1 MTYLEEELP
10 LVCLITFLFLLLSI
24 PLVFNSHQHKE
35 PSCVCDFDNKEGKK
49 KRKAPIYNLLEKKKT
64 KTGAT
69 SSRKLLKKT
78 KKTKK
83 EDDDSSSSTSSSSSS
98 SSSSSEEVT
107 KKRKTKPTK
116 PKKQRSKVL
125 EKMPMM
131 PTRQR
136 RVGSKKKSKKVK
148 TKKVEEEQQVKVK
161 LELEPVEGDGKTETK
176 VDFKLDV
183 EVDPNTPG
191 KEPLTTHL
199 EGQVAH
205 NVPLMHLL
213 TDSPQVEGNE
223 MDVEMEG
230 KTKDDG
236 NMVLEGS
243 VQQGKDQV
251 EKH

>member
-1 MTYLEEELP
+1 M
-10 LVCLITFLFLLLSI
+10 
-24 PLVFNSHQHKE
+24 
-35 PSCVCDFDNKEGKK
+35 
-49 KRKAPIYNLLEKKKT
+49 
-64 KTGAT
+64 
-69 SSRKLLKKT
+69 
-78 KKTKK
+78 
-83 EDDDSSSSTSSSSSS
+83 
-98 SSSSSEEVT
+98 
-107 KKRKTKPTK
+107 
-116 PKKQRSKVL
+116 

-131 PTRQR
+131 PMMPMRQR
-136 RVGSKKKSKKVK
+136 GVGSKKKSKKVK

-161 LELEPVEGDGKTETK
+161 LELEPVEGNGKTETK

-205 NVPLMHLL
+205 NVHLMHLL
-213 TDSPQVEGNE
+213 IDITQVEGNE

-236 NMVLEGS
+236 NVVLEGS

-251 EKH
+251 GKH

>member
-49 KRKAPIYNLLEKKKT
+49 NYKVITKKKRRRSAST
-64 KTGAT
+64 RSYKKK
-69 SSRKLLKKT
+69 SSAHKLLKK
-78 KKTKK
+78 KSRKRVK
-83 EDDDSSSSTSSSSSS
+83 EDDDDESSSSTSSSSSS
-98 SSSSSEEVT
+98 N
-107 KKRKTKPTK
+107 
-116 PKKQRSKVL
+116 KVL
-125 EKMPMM
+125 KKMPMK
-131 PTRQR
+131 PVAPR
-136 RVGSKKKSKKVK
+136 RPMRICDDEEAETKVVEVGA
-148 TKKVEEEQQVKVK
+148 VEVDDEQQVKVK
-161 LELEPVEGDGKTETK
+161 LELEPVEGDGKTEAK

-205 NVPLMHLL
+205 NVSLMHLL
-213 TDSPQVEGNE
+213 IDITQVEGNE

-236 NMVLEGS
+236 NVVLEGS

-251 EKH
+251 WR

>member
-35 PSCVCDFDNKEGKK
+35 PSCVCDFDDKEGKK
-49 KRKAPIYNLLEKKKT
+49 NYKVITKKRRRSASTRSYKKK
-64 KTGAT
+64 
-69 SSRKLLKKT
+69 SSAHKLLKK
-78 KKTKK
+78 KSRKTVK
-83 EDDDSSSSTSSSSSS
+83 EDDDDESSISTSSSSSS
-98 SSSSSEEVT
+98 N
-107 KKRKTKPTK
+107 
-116 PKKQRSKVL
+116 KVL
-125 EKMPMM
+125 KKMPMKPVA
-131 PTRQR
+131 PTRPMR
-136 RVGSKKKSKKVK
+136 IRDDDEAETKVVEVGA
-148 TKKVEEEQQVKVK
+148 VEVEDEQQVKVK

-205 NVPLMHLL
+205 NVPLMDLL
-213 TDSPQVEGNE
+213 IDSTQVEGNE

-236 NMVLEGS
+236 NVVLEGS

>member
-35 PSCVCDFDNKEGKK
+35 PSCVCNFRNKEGKK
-49 KRKAPIYNLLEKKKT
+49 NYKVITKKKRRRSAST
-64 KTGAT
+64 RSYKKK
-69 SSRKLLKKT
+69 SSAHKLLKK
-78 KKTKK
+78 KSRKTVK
-83 EDDDSSSSTSSSSSS
+83 EDDDESSSSTSSSSSS
-98 SSSSSEEVT
+98 N
-107 KKRKTKPTK
+107 
-116 PKKQRSKVL
+116 KVL
-125 EKMPMM
+125 KKMPMKPVA
-131 PTRQR
+131 PTRPMR
-136 RVGSKKKSKKVK
+136 IRDDEEAETKVVEVGA
-148 TKKVEEEQQVKVK
+148 VEVEDEQQVKVK

-236 NMVLEGS
+236 NVVLEGS